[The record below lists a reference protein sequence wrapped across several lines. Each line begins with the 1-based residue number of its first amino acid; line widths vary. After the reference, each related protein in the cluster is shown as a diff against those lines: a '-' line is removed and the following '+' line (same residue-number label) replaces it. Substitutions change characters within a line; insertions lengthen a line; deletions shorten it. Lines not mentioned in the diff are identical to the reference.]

1 MSAVC
6 RFAGCDRPRRTRG
19 LCITHYGQWLTGG
32 RKDEALHEIRPVG
45 ICSGPDCTTP
55 ARDLCKVHQ
64 QQLTRRG
71 GDRDLLTRSGERLK
85 PQPVMCSGPGCDRE
99 GRTRGLCETHLKQF
113 RQRGDMA
120 LLTPIVTPTPKH
132 SAPCPGPE
140 CDRMASVHGLC
151 AAHYGQLRR
160 RGDQSLLTPIG
171 VHAPRK
177 RPQVPCRFDA
187 CPYMANTRGLC
198 SSHYKQLRLRD
209 WDETRLTKL
218 APPTQSLKG
227 AGKKDQA
234 KAETA
239 ARRARRSAERANLP
253 PGWFEPSIK
262 RRSATRGGVSP
273 DDFVTFGQTAM
284 DPAAADTVRRMLARH
299 GADDLAEMLGV
310 AA

>member
-1 MSAVC
+1 MARPVNTAPC
-6 RFAGCDRPRRTRG
+6 AFDGCDRPRRTRG

-99 GRTRGLCETHLKQF
+99 GRTRGLCKTHLKQF

-160 RGDQSLLTPIG
+160 RGDRSLLTPIG
-171 VHAPRK
+171 TEEAQARQDYTARELDVAVGERVRVDRELAGWLWVHNEA
-177 RPQVPCRFDA
+177 
-187 CPYMANTRGLC
+187 G
-198 SSHYKQLRLRD
+198 
-209 WDETRLTKL
+209 
-218 APPTQSLKG
+218 QS
-227 AGKKDQA
+227 
-234 KAETA
+234 
-239 ARRARRSAERANLP
+239 
-253 PGWFEPSIK
+253 GWIPASCIASPS
-262 RRSATRGGVSP
+262 
-273 DDFVTFGQTAM
+273 
-284 DPAAADTVRRMLARH
+284 
-299 GADDLAEMLGV
+299 
-310 AA
+310 